1 VLGHAAGNARIARL
15 PGSGL
20 AGPQPGSLVGCSR
33 SAAALGTDAGLA
45 RSCARVKAE
54 NVREQR
60 EREEG
65 IEEKEKRDREGTQAA
80 TA

>member
-1 VLGHAAGNARIARL
+1 
-15 PGSGL
+15 
-20 AGPQPGSLVGCSR
+20 
-33 SAAALGTDAGLA
+33 
-45 RSCARVKAE
+45 VKAE